1 MLMQMQCAR
10 GACDLR
16 ALVIGLI
23 VLKRLLLYSWN
34 YLIELDERLSMLKS
48 EIERKEERAK
58 SAEKE
63 G

>member
-1 MLMQMQCAR
+1 M
-10 GACDLR
+10 
-16 ALVIGLI
+16 
-23 VLKRLLLYSWN
+23 LKRILLYSRN